1 MKPSFFGVPA
11 TAKTVIASAAAIFVL
26 CPVSG
31 CARDGSGA
39 VLSGRVTV
47 IDGDTIEVGGA
58 RVRLFGIDAPETGQM
73 CRRAGGRWPCGQ
85 YATVALDKIAG
96 SKQATCRVQA
106 TDSYDRAVAVCTV
119 DGRDLGAEQVRAG
132 WALAYRHYSRR
143 YSTEEDEARRARQGI
158 WQGTFEKPWDWRE
171 RHRR

>member
-1 MKPSFFGVPA
+1 MASSRLCLLSTRKA
-11 TAKTVIASAAAIFVL
+11 AIAAAAAIVFL
-26 CPVSG
+26 CPVAG

-39 VLSGRVTV
+39 VLSGTVTV

-73 CRRAGGRWPCGQ
+73 CRRAKGGWPCGQ
-85 YATVALDKIAG
+85 YATVALDRIAG
-96 SKQATCRVQA
+96 GKQATCKVQA
-106 TDSYDRAVAVCTV
+106 TDSYDRAVAVCV
-119 DGRDLGAEQVRAG
+119 VAGRDLGGEQVRAG
-132 WALAYRHYSRR
+132 WAVAYRRYSRR
-143 YSTEEDEARRARQGI
+143 YGDDEDEARRARRGI